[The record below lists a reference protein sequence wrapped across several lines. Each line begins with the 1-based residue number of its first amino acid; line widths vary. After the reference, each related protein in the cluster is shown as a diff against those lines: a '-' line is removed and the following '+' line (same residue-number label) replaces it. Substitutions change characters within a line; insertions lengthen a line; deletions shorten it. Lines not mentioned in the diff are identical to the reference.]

1 MLVGLF
7 GYVSFSTGLTAR
19 MFMTLLVSHEEMS
32 SLNVVSPHSLRKNRS
47 DMSVISSV
55 FHVEGWPW
63 SRFGFRSVV
72 PETPSVSLD
81 ASLTKPIQSW
91 IHCFNSSFDCGVG
104 TTVYL
109 VDIIACSA
117 FGFGFGRWEDL
128 RKEVHSD

>member
-1 MLVGLF
+1 MGLF

-109 VDIIACSA
+109 VDIVACSA
-117 FGFGFGRWEDL
+117 SGGRI
-128 RKEVHSD
+128 RGSKQ

>member
-1 MLVGLF
+1 
-7 GYVSFSTGLTAR
+7 

-109 VDIIACSA
+109 VDIMPVRFLRSVGGFAGNSDDL
-117 FGFGFGRWEDL
+117 FGPRIFRLFED
-128 RKEVHSD
+128 RESQI